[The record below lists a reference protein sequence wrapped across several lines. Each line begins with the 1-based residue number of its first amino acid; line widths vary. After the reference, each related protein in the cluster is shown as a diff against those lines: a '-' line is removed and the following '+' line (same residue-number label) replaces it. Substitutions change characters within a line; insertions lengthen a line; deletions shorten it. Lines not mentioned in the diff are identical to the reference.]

1 MPHYTDAALIEGC
14 LAGKRQWQERLYR
27 RYFPTMLSM
36 VRRYT
41 QDDDTIIAILNDG
54 FLKVYQKLHT
64 YRGTGSFEGWIRRLV
79 YHALS
84 DHFRKE
90 NKYLRFLVMEERDAP
105 LRTHA
110 LDRLYTTDLLHLIN
124 ELPPATREVFH
135 QYAIEGYNHR
145 EIGERLGIS
154 AGTSK
159 WHLSEARTFLRA
171 RIEALQLHRHAG

>member
-1 MPHYTDAALIEGC
+1 MSYTDHELIEGC
-14 LAGKRQWQERLYR
+14 RRNARQWQERLYR
-27 RYFPTMLSM
+27 RFFPAMLSM

-41 QDDDTIIAILNDG
+41 RDEDAQIAIINDG
-54 FLKVYQKLHT
+54 MLKVFNKLDTFEH
-64 YRGTGSFEGWIRRLV
+64 RGSLEGWVRRLV

-84 DHFRKE
+84 DYFRKE

-105 LRTHA
+105 LRTYA
-110 LDRLYTTDLLHLIN
+110 LDRLYTKDLLHLVD

-154 AGTSK
+154 VGTSK
-159 WHLSEARTFLRA
+159 WHLSAARKFLQA
-171 RIEALQLHRHAG
+171 RLETLQLNRHAG

>member
-1 MPHYTDAALIEGC
+1 MSYTDRELVEGC
-14 LAGKRQWQERLYR
+14 RTGSRQWQERLYR
-27 RYFPTMLSM
+27 RFFPPMLAM

-41 QDDDTIIAILNDG
+41 GDEDAQIAIINDG
-54 FLKVYQKLHT
+54 LLKVFTKLDS
-64 YRGTGSFEGWIRRLV
+64 YAFRGSFEGWVRRLV

-105 LRTHA
+105 LRTTA
-110 LDRLYTTDLLHLIN
+110 LDRLYTKDLLHLID

-159 WHLSEARTFLRA
+159 WHLSEARKFLKPRL
-171 RIEALQLHRHAG
+171 EQLQLHRHAG